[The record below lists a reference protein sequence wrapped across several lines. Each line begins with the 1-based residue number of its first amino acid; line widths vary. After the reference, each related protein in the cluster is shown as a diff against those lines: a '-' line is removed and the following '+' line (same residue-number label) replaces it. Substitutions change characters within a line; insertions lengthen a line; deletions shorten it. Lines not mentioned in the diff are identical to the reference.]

1 MTDQTKQL
9 TNLDPRIRDF
19 QDQLRASYDQQN
31 RTVMPGQILFVGSS
45 LMEIFPIE
53 KFQAEQDLGL
63 SKHIYNRGVRA
74 TTTADLLAHMDP
86 LIFDLQPSKIFIN
99 IGSNDIG
106 FNVPTATFLANYDQI
121 LTQIHAQ
128 LPATTVYLMA
138 YYPLNTTADFGEEK
152 GEHTQLY
159 RYRSNAALVAA
170 DTQVQA
176 LAAKH
181 GDAYINANAGLT
193 DDHGDLRAE
202 LTFDGAHLLPAGFQI
217 VLANLLPYLK
227 S

>member
-31 RTVMPGQILFVGSS
+31 RTVTPGQILFVGSS

-138 YYPLNTTADFGEEK
+138 Y
-152 GEHTQLY
+152 
-159 RYRSNAALVAA
+159 
-170 DTQVQA
+170 
-176 LAAKH
+176 
-181 GDAYINANAGLT
+181 
-193 DDHGDLRAE
+193 
-202 LTFDGAHLLPAGFQI
+202 
-217 VLANLLPYLK
+217 
-227 S
+227 